1 MTSRGAGT
9 VPGLAVLGGGA
20 VLAALL
26 GLGFQSL
33 MAFWFGAGA
42 ETDAFFMSLSIFG
55 FLAKFLM
62 LTHLKSLALPPYAR
76 LRATDEERAKEFAGG
91 LLGISV
97 VAVAALS
104 FLLFFASPLLVDALA
119 PGYEGTTRDL
129 TILLLRI
136 RVPALP
142 FLAGTTVA
150 MALLESERRFGVTIS
165 AQKVAPAAVSLLL
178 LLALADRFGIV
189 AVGWI
194 GLASTVVGALVI
206 WVAAHSRVGS
216 VAPLTAV
223 RNPELRLI
231 GGRWVSL
238 SSSNAASFL
247 GEWAFRVGASLLPV
261 GLFSAVLYGRMVH
274 DLLHSAVNDSAQTVA
289 LPRFSAA
296 LASPSGAGSPS
307 AIDEAAHRRLGPV
320 LRSAL
325 AKLSAVSLPLALVVA
340 ATAPWSVAILFGRG
354 RFLQDGMLRPAA
366 VSLALFTAGFFLQG
380 LVQLLFAAAFAT
392 RRSELINRVQLVGHL
407 VRAAA
412 VVPMVRAFSY
422 VGLVGSQVAMNALV
436 LCLLMFWAPRGWE
449 LVGPGRSLLRPLI
462 ASALPAVLYLV
473 VVAPR
478 LPDPLAVGT
487 LARVGVL
494 AAVGAGWM
502 LLHGLLTVGL
512 GLPGAAA
519 LRKRLGRAAP
529 AAVMLLVLGMGLP
542 PDAAAQSRAGW
553 GPLPETHWSLAV
565 LEWLEARGS
574 LPVGT
579 SSARPIPAASAATQ
593 LGLATAEPLAAG
605 VVTRLREERG
615 AMGSLADWIRVAPVL
630 GVDERMGSL
639 MSEIAIN
646 LGNESSLPFAFM
658 DIERADVTRVT
669 RGGVGVRVGRLWAFA
684 GRESVQ
690 LGGGATGALVL
701 NPSTYLDGVVLGTA
715 TPLRAGVLGEV
726 SIVAGLGPLPRY
738 QSVKDPWWGY
748 VRVTSRPAPW
758 IQVGASRA
766 VLVGGRFE
774 GGTVAF
780 DPKVYGPDQGSLSV
794 ADVGGLLVGRSTQ
807 FDDQIVALDVR
818 LSLARAGVPLLA
830 YAEVGWEDTDRSW
843 GDPALLAGLLWAAAA
858 PLPISL
864 RYEYVAFGSG
874 ARLCVWCDSL
884 PAFWYQHTRFQ
895 SGWQTGDG
903 LLGHPLGGYGRQ
915 HTVAAAGWTIDGRIR
930 ADFRLSSIRRDRWN
944 LSEGTRPGAATLV
957 KGGGAWRLHPRAEL
971 SAGWLEE
978 RGAGWRERRWQVGVT
993 GLL

>member
-62 LTHLKSLALPPYAR
+62 LTHLKSLALPPYTR

-646 LGNESSLPFAFM
+646 LGKL
-658 DIERADVTRVT
+658 
-669 RGGVGVRVGRLWAFA
+669 
-684 GRESVQ
+684 
-690 LGGGATGALVL
+690 
-701 NPSTYLDGVVLGTA
+701 
-715 TPLRAGVLGEV
+715 
-726 SIVAGLGPLPRY
+726 
-738 QSVKDPWWGY
+738 
-748 VRVTSRPAPW
+748 
-758 IQVGASRA
+758 
-766 VLVGGRFE
+766 
-774 GGTVAF
+774 
-780 DPKVYGPDQGSLSV
+780 
-794 ADVGGLLVGRSTQ
+794 
-807 FDDQIVALDVR
+807 
-818 LSLARAGVPLLA
+818 
-830 YAEVGWEDTDRSW
+830 
-843 GDPALLAGLLWAAAA
+843 
-858 PLPISL
+858 
-864 RYEYVAFGSG
+864 
-874 ARLCVWCDSL
+874 
-884 PAFWYQHTRFQ
+884 
-895 SGWQTGDG
+895 
-903 LLGHPLGGYGRQ
+903 
-915 HTVAAAGWTIDGRIR
+915 
-930 ADFRLSSIRRDRWN
+930 
-944 LSEGTRPGAATLV
+944 
-957 KGGGAWRLHPRAEL
+957 
-971 SAGWLEE
+971 
-978 RGAGWRERRWQVGVT
+978 
-993 GLL
+993 